1 MHEGDSAGGESLSSP
16 AGPSDDSTPPARPGE
31 DSTPPAGPGE
41 GSTLSAGPGEGST
54 LPAGLPGDF
63 TAPAGALRAVAP
75 TARFRARPTSRA
87 RALLIYLVVAALS
100 AAAGVGT
107 TLAVQHATA
116 ARPDAS
122 RGPRDAAADQPGA
135 MNDEAVYDEVEPG
148 IVDVT
153 SSLRYLQETAEG
165 TGFVIDAAAG
175 LVLTNNHVINGA
187 TNVTVTP
194 VLSGKS
200 YPARVLGY
208 DLTDDVAL
216 LQVQGVTGL
225 KAVTLGDSSHVRVG
239 TPVLAIGNEAGQ
251 GGSPTVAPGV
261 ISSLDRTIV
270 ANDQSSGLIETLR
283 GMMQTNADIRPGDSG
298 GPLADAAGR
307 VIGIDT
313 AAGGSTVYSGYAIP
327 INQAVPIARRIE
339 AGQPGARIQIGL
351 PAFLGV
357 LLPDSTS
364 ADPRRQASQELRQTG
379 AVSSSGSGCSS
390 GDTTAVPGSIAP
402 ARSGA
407 LVDGVLCGT
416 PAATAGLFAGDVIT
430 SIGGK
435 AVTSPGSL
443 TAIVSRYRPG
453 SKAPLA
459 WVSPGG
465 GRHTAV
471 VTLDAGPAG

>member
-1 MHEGDSAGGESLSSP
+1 MHEDDSAVGESLISP
-16 AGPSDDSTPPARPGE
+16 AGSSDDTAPPAAPSGGG
-31 DSTPPAGPGE
+31 TTPAGF
-41 GSTLSAGPGEGST
+41 LA
-54 LPAGLPGDF
+54 
-63 TAPAGALRAVAP
+63 RVAP
-75 TARFRARPTSRA
+75 PTRLGARSPRWA

-100 AAAGVGT
+100 AAAGVGS
-107 TLAVQHATA
+107 TLAVQHASS
-116 ARPDAS
+116 ARQGAS
-122 RGPRDAAADQPGA
+122 RTPRDAPADQPAA
-135 MNDEAVYDEVEPG
+135 MNDMAVYAEVEPG

-153 SSLRYLQETAEG
+153 SNLRYLQETAEG

-187 TNVTVTP
+187 TSVTVTP
-194 VLSGKS
+194 VTSGKS

-216 LQVQGVTGL
+216 LQLPGVTGL
-225 KAVTLGDSSHVRVG
+225 KAVPLGDSSRVRVG
-239 TPVLAIGNEAGQ
+239 TPVLAMGNEAGQ

-261 ISSLDRTIV
+261 ISSLDRTIL
-270 ANDQSSGLIETLR
+270 ANDQTAGLIETLH
-283 GMMQTNADIRPGDSG
+283 GMLQTSADIRPGDSG
-298 GPLADAAGR
+298 GPLADAAGQ

-313 AAGGSTVYSGYAIP
+313 AAGGDTIYSGYAIP
-327 INQAVPIARRIE
+327 INQALPIARRIA

-379 AVSSSGSGCSS
+379 TVSNSGSGCSS
-390 GDTTAVPGSIAP
+390 GDTTAVPGNIAP

-416 PAATAGLFAGDVIT
+416 AAATAGLFAGDVIT
-430 SIGGK
+430 SIGGQ

-443 TAIVSRYRPG
+443 TAIVNRYRPG

-465 GRHTAV
+465 KRHTAMV
-471 VTLDAGPAG
+471 ILDAGPAG

>member
-1 MHEGDSAGGESLSSP
+1 MHEDDSASGESLISP
-16 AGPSDDSTPPARPGE
+16 AGPSDDAA
-31 DSTPPAGPGE
+31 PPAGPSGH
-41 GSTLSAGPGEGST
+41 G
-54 LPAGLPGDF
+54 
-63 TAPAGALRAVAP
+63 TACASQRVRSP
-75 TARFRARPTSRA
+75 SRA
-87 RALLIYLVVAALS
+87 RGLLIYLVLAAVA

-116 ARPDAS
+116 RPGGTRA
-122 RGPRDAAADQPGA
+122 PHDAAADQPGA
-135 MNDEAVYDEVEPG
+135 MNDEAVYDQVEPG

-153 SSLRYLQETAEG
+153 SNLRYLQETAEG

-175 LVLTNNHVINGA
+175 LVLTNNHVIDGA
-187 TNVTVTP
+187 TDITVTP
-194 VLSGKS
+194 VMSGKS

-208 DLTDDVAL
+208 DRTDDVAL
-216 LQVQGVTGL
+216 LQLPGVTGL
-225 KAVTLGDSSHVRVG
+225 KAVTLGNSSHVQVG
-239 TPVLAIGNEAGQ
+239 TAVLAIGNEAGQ

-270 ANDQSSGLIETLR
+270 ASDQSSGLTETLF

-298 GPLADAAGR
+298 GPLADAAGQ

-313 AAGGSTVYSGYAIP
+313 AAGGNTVYSGYAIP
-327 INQAVPIARRIE
+327 IDQALSITRQIA

-351 PAFLGV
+351 PASLGV

-379 AVSSSGSGCSS
+379 AISGSGSNCTS
-390 GDTTAVPGSIAP
+390 GDTTAIPASIAP

-416 PAATAGLFAGDVIT
+416 AAATAGLFAGDVIT
-430 SIGGK
+430 SIGGR

-453 SKAPLA
+453 SRAALA

-465 GRHTAV
+465 SLHTAV

>member
-1 MHEGDSAGGESLSSP
+1 MHEDDSAGGESPSSP
-16 AGPSDDSTPPARPGE
+16 AGPSDDSTLPAGSGE
-31 DSTPPAGPGE
+31 DSTLPAGPGE
-41 GSTLSAGPGEGST
+41 DST

-63 TAPAGALRAVAP
+63 TAPAGAPRTVAP
-75 TARFRARPTSRA
+75 TARFRARSTSWA

-116 ARPDAS
+116 ARPGAS
-122 RGPRDAAADQPGA
+122 RAPRDAAADRPGA

-153 SSLRYLQETAEG
+153 SNLRYLQETAEG

-175 LVLTNNHVINGA
+175 LVLTNNHVIDGA

-208 DLTDDVAL
+208 DRANDVAL

-270 ANDQSSGLIETLR
+270 ANDQSSGLIEILH
-283 GMMQTNADIRPGDSG
+283 GMMQTSANIRPGDSG

-307 VIGIDT
+307 VIGINT

-327 INQAVPIARRIE
+327 VNQAVPIARRIE

-357 LLPDSTS
+357 LLPASTS

-390 GDTTAVPGSIAP
+390 GDTTAVPGRIAP

-443 TAIVSRYRPG
+443 NAILSRYRPG

-465 GRHTAV
+465 SRHTAV